1 MSSNELFSDESGT
14 PASQRAS
21 TASKHSSGRNLG
33 VKGVGRLIFG
43 LILLIGTFAG
53 ITVEAVIAASP
64 ASATTITQCTAPATG
79 GTAQTFVEG
88 TAATYS
94 VACEGESGVSG
105 TTAYPSSITI
115 ASGALPVSGD
125 LTLAS
130 GAGCAQSTSGS
141 GTTEQY
147 ILTCKITGTPT
158 AADAGT
164 YPLTFAATASPNG
177 GSNATSGTLTLT
189 VAAPTVT
196 CIDPASG
203 GTAATWHEGVTSSYT
218 VECEE
223 VSDISGV
230 TAYPSSMAV
239 ASDTLPG
246 DSNVKF
252 ATSTSSSPAC
262 TTGTSGSGTT
272 EDYILECPFSGTP
285 SASDAGTY
293 AATFT
298 ATGAGGVGT
307 TTSGSLNIT
316 VNAATVTCI
325 DPASGGT
332 AATWHEG
339 VTSSYTVECEE
350 VSGISGVTAYPS
362 SMAVATDTLPGDGN
376 PTFATS
382 TSSSPAC
389 TTGTSG
395 SGTTEEYILEC
406 TLTGTPSA
414 SDAGTYAGHLHRH
427 RCRGRGHRHLR
438 PAEHHRQR
446 PHRHLHRPGLGRDG
460 HHLLRERGQQLH
472 RRVRGPR
479 AASPE

>member
-64 ASATTITQCTAPATG
+64 ASATTITQCTAPASG

-130 GAGCAQSTSGS
+130 GAGCAQSTTGS

-147 ILTCKITGTPT
+147 VLTCKITGTPT
-158 AADAGT
+158 AADAGDV
-164 YPLTFAATASPNG
+164 PPHVLCHRLTQWRQQRHLGHPHPDRGRADRHLHRPRLRRDGRHLARRRDLLLHRRMRGSRAASP
-177 GSNATSGTLTLT
+177 A
-189 VAAPTVT
+189 
-196 CIDPASG
+196 
-203 GTAATWHEGVTSSYT
+203 
-218 VECEE
+218 
-223 VSDISGV
+223 V

-246 DSNVKF
+246 DSNVKS

-272 EDYILECPFSGTP
+272 EQYILECPFSGTP

-307 TTSGSLNIT
+307 ATSGPLNIT

-362 SMAVATDTLPGDGN
+362 SIAVASDTLPGRRHAD
-376 PTFATS
+376 
-382 TSSSPAC
+382 SSSAL
-389 TTGTSG
+389 
-395 SGTTEEYILEC
+395 Y
-406 TLTGTPSA
+406 
-414 SDAGTYAGHLHRH
+414 
-427 RCRGRGHRHLR
+427 HRHLR
-438 PAEHHRQR
+438 LRHHRG
-446 PHRHLHRPGLGRDG
+446 LHPRVPLLGDPQC
-460 HHLLRERGQQLH
+460 L
-472 RRVRGPR
+472 
-479 AASPE
+479 